1 MMINKNQ
8 QHGQHHG
15 MADLAVQI
23 IDYHIAKDG
32 QQREDELVIELVNRF
47 NTHYK
52 QKGSVPAYVAFDTH
66 GDRGIPL
73 LVRYF
78 SGFDPVNAEGEFGA
92 WSAYTNPT
100 DLQMK
105 HAYSYMIAPEFNR
118 ELLRTTQ
125 FDHVVHALYSYLL
138 HWTNEGLTCYG
149 ERYPQFKPL
158 TMSVILEKERSPVYV
173 TKDGVP
179 FVRSAFRMLLHY
191 INGVERQHQT
201 AGRIE
206 RRLFRITN
214 YVSPVLFGH
223 FKDVYQWLLNESMTR
238 REIELL
244 ETPMD
249 SPFASTAI
257 QYRGAG
263 YLLNNPVKVITGQ
276 ACCGKT
282 TLLNKLKSYGWTV
295 CSRGDLGTFSGKSKS
310 APAIASLHAAIE
322 NALRRGDVLGDRG
335 PIDNPL
341 WAIIMPLCDPQ
352 YKDRVVEEL
361 MQFFDSTLNEHVAAY
376 MCAQQAVIFV
386 DPYPGLNRARMMR
399 RSADG
404 DAFRCRIQ
412 MYPIAQFMAYYMAAR
427 LYGWTVRCVPYDEEH
442 NFQPHRYLSMAEEIN
457 KLFGSP
463 IKQEPLKQASKQDGH
478 HLEDTEYS
486 IATGIFK

>member
-1 MMINKNQ
+1 MIKKNQ
-8 QHGQHHG
+8 QHGL
-15 MADLAVQI
+15 ADLAVRI
-23 IDYHIAKDG
+23 IDHHIGKAGQTTGDG
-32 QQREDELVIELVNRF
+32 PVTELVNRF

-52 QKGSVPAYVAFDTH
+52 RKSSVPAYIAFDTH

-78 SGFDPVNAEGEFGA
+78 SVFDPVNAVGEFGV
-92 WSAYTNPT
+92 WSGYTNPT
-100 DLQMK
+100 DLEMK
-105 HAYSYMIAPEFNR
+105 HAYSYMTAPEFSR

-125 FDHVVHALYSYLL
+125 FDSVVHALYSYLFR
-138 HWTNEGLTCYG
+138 WTNEGLTRYG
-149 ERYPQFKPL
+149 ERYPQFKHL
-158 TMSVILEKERSPVYV
+158 TMSVILEKDRSPVYV

-191 INGVERQHQT
+191 ISGAERPHQT
-201 AGRIE
+201 VDRIE
-206 RRLFRITN
+206 RRLFRITD
-214 YVSPVLFGH
+214 YVSSVLVSH
-223 FKDVYQWLLNESMTR
+223 FKDVYRWLLNESMTR

-257 QYRGAG
+257 RYRGAG
-263 YLLNNPVKVITGQ
+263 YLLNSPVKVITGQ

-352 YKDRVVEEL
+352 YKNFVVEEL
-361 MQFFDSTLNEHVAAY
+361 MHFFDSTINEHVAAY
-376 MCAQQAVIFV
+376 MCAQQAVVFV
-386 DPYPGLNRARMMR
+386 DPYPDLNRARMMS
-399 RSADG
+399 RSTDG

-427 LYGWTVRCVPYDEEH
+427 LYGWIVRCVPYDEER
-442 NFQPHRYLSMAEEIN
+442 NFQPHRYLGMAEEIN
-457 KLFGSP
+457 KFFGSP
-463 IKQEPLKQASKQDGH
+463 IKQEPLKEASKQDGY

>member
-1 MMINKNQ
+1 MIKNQ
-8 QHGQHHG
+8 QHGL
-15 MADLAVQI
+15 ADLAVQI
-23 IDYHIAKDG
+23 IDHHIAKNG
-32 QQREDELVIELVNRF
+32 QTGNGLVTALVNRYD
-47 NTHYK
+47 THYRR
-52 QKGSVPAYVAFDTH
+52 KGSVPAYVGFDTR

-78 SGFDPVNAEGEFGA
+78 SAFDPVNAVGEFDV
-92 WSAYTNPT
+92 WSNYSGPT
-100 DLQMK
+100 DLEMK
-105 HAYSYMIAPEFNR
+105 HAYSYMTAQEFSR
-118 ELLRTTQ
+118 ELLRTTK
-125 FDHVVHALYSYLL
+125 FDSVVHALYSYLF
-138 HWTNEGLTCYG
+138 HWTNGGLASYG
-149 ERYPQFKPL
+149 ERYPQFKDL
-158 TMSVILEKERSPVYV
+158 TMSVILEKDRSPVYV

-191 INGVERQHQT
+191 FNHAGQQHQT
-201 AGRIE
+201 ADKIE
-206 RRLFRITN
+206 RPLFYITK
-214 YVSPVLFGH
+214 YVSPVLFNH
-223 FKDVYQWLLNESMTR
+223 FKEVYRWLLNESMTK
-238 REIELL
+238 REIDLL
-244 ETPMD
+244 ETPIE

-257 QYRGAG
+257 QYCGAG
-263 YLLNNPVKVITGQ
+263 HRLNSPIKVITGQ

-322 NALRRGDVLGDRG
+322 SALRRGDVLGDRG

-352 YKDRVVEEL
+352 YKDYVVEEL
-361 MQFFDSTLNEHVAAY
+361 MNFFDSSINEHVAAY
-376 MCAQQAVIFV
+376 MCAQQAVVFV
-386 DPYPGLNRARMMR
+386 DPYPDLNRARMMSR
-399 RSADG
+399 NADG

-427 LYGWTVRCVPYDEEH
+427 LYGWTVRCVPYDEER
-442 NFQPHRYLSMAEEIN
+442 NFQPHRYLDMAEEMN
-457 KLFGSP
+457 KLFGAP

-478 HLEDTEYS
+478 HLDDTEYS

>member
-1 MMINKNQ
+1 MIKQ
-8 QHGQHHG
+8 RQHGPRHNL
-15 MADLAVQI
+15 ADLAVQI
-23 IDYHIAKDG
+23 IDHHIAKDG
-32 QQREDELVIELVNRF
+32 QTGGELVTALVNRF
-47 NTHYK
+47 NAHYK
-52 QKGSVPAYVAFDTH
+52 RKGAVPAYVAFDTH
-66 GDRGIPL
+66 GDRGIPR

-78 SGFDPVNAEGEFGA
+78 SVFDPVNAVGEFDA
-92 WSAYTNPT
+92 WSAYTSPT
-100 DLQMK
+100 DLEMK
-105 HAYSYMIAPEFNR
+105 HAYSYMTAPEFSR
-118 ELLRTTQ
+118 ELLRTPR
-125 FDHVVHALYSYLL
+125 FDSVVHAVYSYLL
-138 HWTNEGLTCYG
+138 HWTNEGLARYG
-149 ERYPQFKPL
+149 ERYPRFKDL
-158 TMSVILEKERSPVYV
+158 TASVILEKDRSTVYV

-191 INGVERQHQT
+191 MNSAERQHRT
-201 AGRIE
+201 ADKIEE
-206 RRLFRITN
+206 RRLFRIN
-214 YVSPVLFGH
+214 DYVSPLLVSH
-223 FKDVYQWLLNESMTR
+223 FKDVYRWLLHESMTR

-244 ETPMD
+244 ETPVD
-249 SPFASTAI
+249 SPFASIARR
-257 QYRGAG
+257 YHGAG
-263 YLLNNPVKVITGQ
+263 YRLNTPVKVITGQ

-352 YKDRVVEEL
+352 YTDCVVEEL
-361 MQFFDSTLNEHVAAY
+361 MRFFDSTVNEHVAAY
-376 MCAQQAVIFV
+376 MCAQQAVVFV
-386 DPYPGLNRARMMR
+386 DPYPGLNRARMMSR
-399 RSADG
+399 NADG

-412 MYPIAQFMAYYMAAR
+412 MYPVAQFMAYYMAAR
-427 LYGWTVRCVPYDEEH
+427 LYGWTVRCVPYDEER
-442 NFQPHRYLSMAEEIN
+442 NFQPHRYLGMAEEI
-457 KLFGSP
+457 KKFFGTP